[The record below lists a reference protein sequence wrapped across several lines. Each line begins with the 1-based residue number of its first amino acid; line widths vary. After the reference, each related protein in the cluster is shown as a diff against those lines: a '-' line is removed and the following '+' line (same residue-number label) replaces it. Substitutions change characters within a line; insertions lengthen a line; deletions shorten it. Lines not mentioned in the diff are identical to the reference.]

1 MDLQHGQ
8 QYSITGKI
16 IRFEGKYAIIEL
28 EGGNN
33 LAWPS
38 ARLPDDAN
46 EGSSV
51 ILKIRTPQGEA
62 QEKEDVAKAILN
74 QVLES
79 E

>member
-1 MDLQHGQ
+1 MDLEHEK

-16 IRFEGKYAIIEL
+16 IRFEGKHAIIEL
-28 EGGNN
+28 EDGNN

-38 ARLPDDAN
+38 ARLPNDAN
-46 EGSSV
+46 EGSSI
-51 ILKIRTPQGEA
+51 ILKIQTPQSEA
-62 QEKEDVAKAILN
+62 QEKEDIAKAILN

>member
-1 MDLQHGQ
+1 MDIQDEK

-16 IRFEGKYAIIEL
+16 IRFEGKHAIIEL

-38 ARLPDDAN
+38 ARLPHDAN

-51 ILKIRTPQGEA
+51 VLKIRTPQSEA
-62 QEKEDVAKAILN
+62 QEKEDIAKAILN